1 MDHYMKDARP
11 VTMVLACKR
20 HPVRKLR
27 GLIPDRFL
35 EALEH
40 NQLIALCCRHPEDH
54 EIEAWRSRPEETA
67 PDIYIFHCRCGKQHR
82 RFCLGGGDER
92 PMWEVG

>member
-1 MDHYMKDARP
+1 MKAEKPSRP

-20 HPVRKLR
+20 HPVKKLR

-40 NQLIALCCRHPEDH
+40 NQQIASCCRHPEDH
-54 EIEAWRSRPEETA
+54 DIEAFRSRAEETA
-67 PDIYIFHCRCGKQHR
+67 PDIYVFHCRCGKQHR
-82 RFCLGGGDER
+82 RFCIGGGDER
-92 PMWEVG
+92 PVWEVG